1 MTRQLSFKLGARVF
15 RQAAGWFVGC
25 VQVLA
30 SYGHVRDL
38 LNKPGA
44 VDPAADFNLVWAVSG
59 AAGRAGRRGRRSTAA
74 GGPQLDASFVLEYSQ

>member
-1 MTRQLSFKLGARVF
+1 MLIAARYQCLSVPAMLVCCG
-15 RQAAGWFVGC
+15 

-44 VDPAADFNLVWAVSG
+44 VDPAADFNLVWQVAG
-59 AAGRAGRRGRRSTAA
+59 AAGAGN
-74 GGPQLDASFVLEYSQ
+74 QDELD